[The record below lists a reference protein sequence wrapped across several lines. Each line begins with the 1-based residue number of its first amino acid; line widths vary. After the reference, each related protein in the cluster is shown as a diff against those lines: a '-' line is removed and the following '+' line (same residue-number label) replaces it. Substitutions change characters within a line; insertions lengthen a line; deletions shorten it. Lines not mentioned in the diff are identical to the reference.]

1 MTEQWKAKPIAT
13 YRKGSKAGPAV
24 EGSTVWLHC
33 VSHPAPQLCGKQ
45 VRTSQIT
52 RVGSFGVFETLNTV
66 YIPDREWVQ

>member
-1 MTEQWKAKPIAT
+1 MTEQLKAKPIAT
-13 YRKGSKAGPAV
+13 YRKGSLVTPAK
-24 EGSTVWLHC
+24 EGDAVWLQC

-66 YIPDREWVQ
+66 YMPDREWVQ